1 MFYQGSKK
9 QKHHAEYATCRD
21 FQQIFTQD
29 MAGLHL
35 LAFLLTADQAKAEQ
49 CFVAGL
55 DDAIKGNPVFRE
67 WARSWS
73 KRAIV
78 KRAIRMMAP
87 SPEDPRPAALVLHD
101 PVSCEHGALVEAV
114 VALAPFQRFVFIMAV
129 LEGYSVTDCALLL
142 RRTVREVLAAR
153 TQALQQVS
161 SRRAIAGET
170 VPSLTWKEFL
180 PAVDAA

>member
-1 MFYQGSKK
+1 MLGQESRK

-21 FQQIFTQD
+21 FKQIFTQD

-55 DDAIKGNPVFRE
+55 DDVIKGNPVFRE

-87 SPEDPRPAALVLHD
+87 APEDPRPAIVVHNLD
-101 PVSCEHGALVEAV
+101 SGEYGALVEAV
-114 VALAPFQRFVFIMAV
+114 VGLAPFQRFVFVMAV

-142 RRTVREVLAAR
+142 GHTVREVMAAR
-153 TQALQQVS
+153 TEAIQQVS
-161 SRRAIAGET
+161 SRWAASGET
-170 VPSLTWKEFL
+170 VPALTWKEFL
-180 PAVDAA
+180 PATDAA